1 MEAIEWAHA
10 HGAPHDEPEVVS
22 DRPWARV
29 TRLGHVWLK
38 ECRPVQAYEVSLT
51 LALAARWPDRV
62 AAVLAADPERAWL
75 LLADA
80 GTPLRASDDVLEAF
94 VAALPLYAELQ
105 QGETAHAVE
114 HLAAGVPDLR
124 PETLPA
130 RYERWAER
138 ERRLAPFS
146 SRFAELCDV
155 LVQRSP
161 TVQHD
166 DLHTA
171 NVYGRDGRVVF
182 LDWGD
187 TCIAH
192 PFATLWI
199 TFRLVRHDYDT
210 AWLPRLRKA
219 YLEPWGRDLDDELDA
234 ALQVAAFA
242 RLLQW
247 ERIGETDALA
257 RNLEWFLENIAA
269 S

>member
-1 MEAIEWAHA
+1 MDALDWARV
-10 HGAPHDEPEVVS
+10 HGAPADEPDVVS
-22 DRPWARV
+22 DAPWARV
-29 TRLGHVWLK
+29 TRIGDVWLK

-51 LALAARWPDRV
+51 VSLAARWPDRLPR
-62 AAVLAADPERAWL
+62 VLAAEPDRAWL

-80 GTPLRASDDVLEAF
+80 GTPAMAFGDVLEALLH
-94 VAALPLYAELQ
+94 ALPLYAELQ
-105 QGETAHAVE
+105 QGETPHADA

-124 PETLPA
+124 PQTLPA
-130 RYERWAER
+130 RYDDWATR
-138 ERRLAPFS
+138 EPRLAPLAP
-146 SRFAELCDV
+146 RFAELCTA
-155 LVQRSP
+155 LAGRPP

-171 NVYGRDGRVVF
+171 NIYGREGRIVF

-192 PFATLWI
+192 PFATMWI
-199 TFRLVRHDYDT
+199 TFRIVTYHHDT
-210 AWLPRLRKA
+210 AWLPRLRAA
-219 YLEPWGRDLDDELDA
+219 YLEPWGRGLDDELDA

-247 ERIGETDALA
+247 ERIGEPEAVA
-257 RNLEWFLENIAA
+257 RNLEAFIET